1 MMQNAIGPNTKR
13 LGFIVLAVTLAVVL
27 GTSVVLLLGMTG
39 GSASAQN
46 EESPLDLE
54 LSIKPLP
61 SFVGEQITFYIT
73 ETNNSNETF
82 PEVAVRDW
90 LPEDGTEY
98 VSATPSQGECFYSS
112 YTHNVFCELGD
123 LPAGGS
129 ASVEIVVTTTA
140 TGTFTN
146 TVWDVLNNRKDLE
159 YTLRPYIPGQDPQ
172 IDAAVKNAKAGL
184 FK

>member
-39 GSASAQN
+39 RSASAQN
-46 EESPLDLE
+46 EESPLALE
-54 LSIKPLP
+54 LTIKPLP
-61 SFVGEQITFYIT
+61 LFVGEQITFTIT

-123 LPAGGS
+123 LSAGGS
-129 ASVEIVVTTTA
+129 ASVDIVVTTTE

-146 TVWDVLNNRKDLE
+146 TAWDVLNNREDLE
-159 YTLRPYIPGQDPQ
+159 YTLNPYVPGQDPV
-172 IDAAVKNAKAGL
+172 IDATVRNAKQG
-184 FK
+184 

>member
-1 MMQNAIGPNTKR
+1 MHNAVGTNKKR
-13 LGFIVLAVTLAVVL
+13 FWVLVLAVALAVVL
-27 GTSVVLLLGMTG
+27 GTGVVVLLGLTG
-39 GSASAQN
+39 RSASAQN
-46 EESPLDLE
+46 EESPLALM
-54 LSIKPLP
+54 LTIKPLP
-61 SFVGEQITFYIT
+61 LFVGEQITFTIT

-123 LPAGGS
+123 LPAGSS

-146 TVWDVLNNRKDLE
+146 TAWDALNNREDLE
-159 YTLRPYIPGQDPQ
+159 YTLRPYILGQDPQ
-172 IDAAVKNAKAGL
+172 IDAAVRNTKAGL

>member
-1 MMQNAIGPNTKR
+1 MQNAIGTNMKR
-13 LGFIVLAVTLAVVL
+13 LGVLVLAVTLAVVL

-90 LPEDGTEY
+90 LPEDATEY

-129 ASVEIVVTTTA
+129 ASVDIVVSTTA

>member
-1 MMQNAIGPNTKR
+1 MENAIRTNTKR
-13 LGFIVLAVTLAVVL
+13 LGVLMLAVTLAVLL
-27 GTSVVLLLGMTG
+27 GTSVVLLLGLTG
-39 GSASAQN
+39 RLASAQN
-46 EESPLDLE
+46 EKSPLDLE

-61 SFVGEQITFYIT
+61 SFVGEQITFHIT
-73 ETNNSNETF
+73 EINNSNETF

-98 VSATPSQGECFYSS
+98 VSATPSRGECFYSS

-123 LPAGGS
+123 LPAGDS
-129 ASVEIVVTTTA
+129 ATVDIVVTTTA

-172 IDAAVKNAKAGL
+172 IDAAVRNAKAGL

>member
-1 MMQNAIGPNTKR
+1 MYNVVGTNKQR
-13 LGFIVLAVTLAVVL
+13 FWVLVLAVALAVVL
-27 GTSVVLLLGMTG
+27 GTLVVLLLGLTG
-39 GSASAQN
+39 RSASAQN
-46 EESPLDLE
+46 EGSPLALE
-54 LSIKPLP
+54 LAIKPLP
-61 SFVGEQITFYIT
+61 DFVGEQITFYIT

-123 LPAGGS
+123 LLAGGS

-146 TVWDVLNNRKDLE
+146 TAWDVLNNRKDLE

-172 IDAAVKNAKAGL
+172 IDASVRNTKAGL

>member
-1 MMQNAIGPNTKR
+1 MMQNAIGPNPKR
-13 LGFIVLAVTLAVVL
+13 FGVLVLAVVL
-27 GTSVVLLLGMTG
+27 GMSVVLLLGLTG

-46 EESPLDLE
+46 EAPLLDLE

-61 SFVGEQITFYIT
+61 LFVGQQITFYIT

-159 YTLRPYIPGQDPQ
+159 YTLRPYIPGQDPV
-172 IDAAVKNAKAGL
+172 IDASVRNTKAGL
-184 FK
+184 FE

>member
-1 MMQNAIGPNTKR
+1 MQNAIGPNTKR
-13 LGFIVLAVTLAVVL
+13 LGVLVLAVTLAVVL
-27 GTSVVLLLGMTG
+27 SMSVVLLLGLTG

-46 EESPLDLE
+46 EESLLDLE

-61 SFVGEQITFYIT
+61 DFVGQQITFYIT

-129 ASVEIVVTTTA
+129 ASVEIVVSTTA

-146 TVWDVLNNRKDLE
+146 TAWDVLNNRKDLE
-159 YTLRPYIPGQDPQ
+159 YTLRPYIPGQDPV
-172 IDAAVKNAKAGL
+172 IDASVRNAKAGL

>member
-1 MMQNAIGPNTKR
+1 MTQNAIRTNTKR

-129 ASVEIVVTTTA
+129 ASVDIVVTTTA